1 MNGKLMIHH
10 FRRGDFELNPVKE
23 FQNEFKS
30 DMGMLDFQIDN
41 QGQNLGFKLSGD
53 RVRNIRFRK
62 ITSQK

>member
-1 MNGKLMIHH
+1 MIHH